1 MKEKTNGVV
10 EVRGSELMFPRELY
24 EEVEEIRINEPERF
38 NFLKEASTLNSEQL
52 KKLLSAIEEFQKEG
66 TKAWLR
72 K

>member
-1 MKEKTNGVV
+1 MKEKTNEVV
-10 EVRGSELMFPRELY
+10 EVKGSELMFPRELY
-24 EEVEEIRINEPERF
+24 EEVDEMRINEPERF
-38 NFLKEASTLNSEQL
+38 DFLKAASTLTDKQL